1 MSRNSPTDSVIIE
14 PIARP
19 PPSWRDFIT
28 SLDRDAATNAV
39 VAWLFAVTGPLA
51 VLLAISTKAN
61 FEDDQVAAW
70 IFGAY
75 AIPGLLSVVTS
86 YLYRLPSGIAW
97 SIPGAILIGPAL
109 DHFSFAEVVAANI
122 AAGIL
127 IAVLGIS
134 SALRMV
140 MSLCPLPIV
149 MGMVCAVFLPFELKI
164 MTGFQDNFGIAFTIV
179 AAFLVASAL
188 PAVAKVVPPVLAA
201 LAGGIVAVIA
211 VGVGSQ
217 PSSSHFALVRPTI
230 FAPEFSIP
238 ALLELVL
245 PVSVTV
251 IGIHNPQGF
260 SVLESSGYK
269 VPINALTLA
278 CGVGSIL
285 SALAGSVPSCV
296 AGPSNAIMCSSG
308 RADRRFMAGIA
319 YGLLFL
325 AFGIFAPAVVGFA
338 STLPASFIGVLGGL
352 ALLRILQSWMATAF
366 GGDLNLGAL
375 TAFLVTLSGVSIFHI
390 GAPFWGLIF
399 GVGISWLLERATLQK
414 AWAGG
419 TRSSRG

>member
-1 MSRNSPTDSVIIE
+1 MCRTSPTDSNATVIE

-19 PPSWRDFIT
+19 LPAWRDSCT
-28 SLDRDAATNAV
+28 SLDRHTVTSAL

-51 VLLAISTKAN
+51 VLLAVSTKAE
-61 FEDDQVAAW
+61 FEQDQVAAW

-75 AIPGLLSVVTS
+75 AIPGLLSVATS
-86 YLYRLPSGIAW
+86 YLYRQPSGIAW

-127 IAVLGIS
+127 ITVLGIS
-134 SALRMV
+134 GAIGKV

-164 MTGFQDNFGIAFTIV
+164 ITGFEDNFWIALAIV
-179 AAFLVASAL
+179 TAFIVASAL
-188 PAVAKVVPPVLAA
+188 PAVAKVAPPVLAA
-201 LAGGIVAVIA
+201 LAAGIVAVIVA
-211 VGVGSQ
+211 GPDPQ
-217 PSSSHFALVRPTI
+217 LSSMHFALVRPTI
-230 FAPEFSIP
+230 FVPEFSIP
-238 ALLELVL
+238 ALLELAL
-245 PVSVTV
+245 PLIVTV

-278 CGVGSIL
+278 CGVGTIL
-285 SALAGSVPSCV
+285 SALAGSVPTCV

-308 RADRRFMAGIA
+308 GANQRFMAGIV
-319 YGLLFL
+319 YGLLFV
-325 AFGIFAPAVVGFA
+325 AFGIFAPAVVGLT
-338 STLPASFIGVLGGL
+338 STLPAAFIGVLGGL
-352 ALLRILQSWMATAF
+352 ALLRALQSWMATAF
-366 GGDLNLGAL
+366 SGDLSLGAL

-390 GAPFWGLIF
+390 GAAFWGLIF
-399 GVGISWLLERATLQK
+399 GVGISWLLEQAKLQK
-414 AWAGG
+414 AQI
-419 TRSSRG
+419 RSSRG